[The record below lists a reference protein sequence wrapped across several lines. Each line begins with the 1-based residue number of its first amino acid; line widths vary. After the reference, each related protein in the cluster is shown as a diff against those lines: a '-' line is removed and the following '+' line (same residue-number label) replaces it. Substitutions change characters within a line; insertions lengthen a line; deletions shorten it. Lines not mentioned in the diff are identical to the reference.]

1 MCKVLVFAGTTEGRK
16 TAEFLDSQSIPA
28 HICVATEYGEE
39 LLPKSGNMT
48 VSHTRLTEE
57 DMENLMRS
65 IQADPVIDATHPY
78 AAEVT
83 KNIRTA
89 CEKTG
94 CRYVRLLRSS
104 RESDQKNDRAVYV
117 SSVDEAAEYLK
128 GTKGNILVTTGSKE
142 IAKYTVIPDYRERVF
157 ARVLSLANVAAQ
169 CAEHGFEGKNLICMQ
184 GPFSKE
190 MNRAMIEQ
198 LNCKYLVTKMSG
210 ATGGYQEKL
219 DAALET
225 GCTPIVVGRPLVEE
239 GISLAACRR
248 MLCKKFSLHPS
259 REISLVGIGVGS
271 EKLMT
276 LEAQQVLKE
285 AELII
290 GARRMVEA
298 AAYEGQDTCM
308 EYDSDKICSYIEE
321 HPEYEKTAVVLSGD
335 VGFYSGA
342 RKLLE
347 KLSGHHVRV
356 VCGISSLVYFMGKI
370 GRSWDDAFITSAHGR
385 NANLAAAVRT
395 HEKVFAILGSRD
407 GVSVLAGKLMDYG
420 MEHVRLFVGE
430 QLSYEQEKI
439 ISGYPKDFI
448 SYTGDAL
455 SVVYAENKAFVP
467 YPATHGIRDEEFV
480 RDKVPMT
487 KEEVRT
493 VSLAKLGL
501 LSDSVCW
508 DVGAGTGS
516 VSVEMALRAAR
527 GRVYAI
533 EKKSLAAELLQKNKM
548 KFAAENLIVVE
559 GEAPGS
565 AYSCLHRRLI
575 RKYESHYGTA
585 AAKKSQGQNRDKLHC
600 HGECGGGAALLKGAA
615 GHGYGCGAAQC
626 GKGKKSRALPYDD
639 GRESNHHY
647 FLYRR
652 HQIGEILYEN
662 TAHTSLCRCQR
673 QRQNS
678 AHLRHS
684 SGIEK
689 PRAESGILQVRAG
702 LY

>member
-16 TAEFLDSQSIPA
+16 TAEFLDSQAIPS

-559 GEAPGS
+559 GEAPEVLEDLEAPTHAFIGGS
-565 AYSCLHRRLI
+565 SGNMKAIMELLLRKNPRVRIVINCIAMESVAEALRCLKELPVTDTDVVQLSVGR
-575 RKYESHYGTA
+575 
-585 AAKKSQGQNRDKLHC
+585 AKKAGPYHMMM
-600 HGECGGGAALLKGAA
+600 GENPITIISCTGDI
-615 GHGYGCGAAQC
+615 
-626 GKGKKSRALPYDD
+626 R
-639 GRESNHHY
+639 
-647 FLYRR
+647 
-652 HQIGEILYEN
+652 
-662 TAHTSLCRCQR
+662 
-673 QRQNS
+673 
-678 AHLRHS
+678 
-684 SGIEK
+684 
-689 PRAESGILQVRAG
+689 
-702 LY
+702 

>member
-1 MCKVLVFAGTTEGRK
+1 MDSRADRLPPVLLFGGTTEGRELAARL
-16 TAEFLDSQSIPA
+16 AERGQRTIL
-28 HICVATEYGEE
+28 CVATDYGREVLDSALRANPCLDVRVKRMDGEE
-39 LLPKSGNMT
+39 IA
-48 VSHTRLTEE
+48 RLILEQKPG
-57 DMENLMRS
+57 L
-65 IQADPVIDATHPY
+65 VVDATHPY
-78 AAEVT
+78 AEQVT
-83 KNIRTA
+83 RNVREA

-94 CRYVRLLRSS
+94 RECLRCLRPGSGREEAQRGVVR
-104 RESDQKNDRAVYV
+104 VP
-117 SSVDEAAEYLK
+117 SVEASVEWLSARD
-128 GTKGNILVTTGSKE
+128 GNILVTTGSKE
-142 IAKYTVIPDYRERVF
+142 LHHF
-157 ARVLSLANVAAQ
+157 ARPGLAERCYPRVLPMADSLER
-169 CAEHGFEGKNLICMQ
+169 CLTLGFPPKNIICMQ

-559 GEAPGS
+559 GEAPEVLEDLEAPTHAFIGGS
-565 AYSCLHRRLI
+565 SGNMKAIMELLLRKNPRVRIVINCIAMESVAEALRCLKELPVTDTDVVQLSVGR
-575 RKYESHYGTA
+575 
-585 AAKKSQGQNRDKLHC
+585 AKKAGPYHMMM
-600 HGECGGGAALLKGAA
+600 GENPITIISCTGDI
-615 GHGYGCGAAQC
+615 
-626 GKGKKSRALPYDD
+626 R
-639 GRESNHHY
+639 
-647 FLYRR
+647 
-652 HQIGEILYEN
+652 
-662 TAHTSLCRCQR
+662 
-673 QRQNS
+673 
-678 AHLRHS
+678 
-684 SGIEK
+684 
-689 PRAESGILQVRAG
+689 
-702 LY
+702 